1 MALAHG
7 TRLGP
12 YDIQSLIGAGGMGE
26 VYRARDTRL
35 KREVALKVL
44 PEGFSQDPDR
54 LARFQRE
61 AELLATLNHPNIAH
75 IHGLEEAD
83 SIRALVMELVEGDTL
98 ADLIAHGP
106 IPLGDALPMAR
117 QIADAVEAAHE
128 KGVIHRDL
136 KPANVK
142 VTADGRVKVLD
153 FGLAKMLETEAA
165 ASTLTMSPTLS
176 VRATYAGILLGTAPY
191 MSPEQARGKPVDKR
205 TDIWAFGCVLYEMLS
220 GTRVFDGEDVTDTL
234 AAIVRADPDW
244 GRLPNDTPP
253 GIRRLLRRC
262 LEKDRKRR
270 LSDIADARLEI
281 DDALHAPSTEIPA
294 AFAAPRRSGERLAW
308 ASALAVVTVIAVAA
322 SLWAR
327 RPAPPAPEM
336 RVDVV
341 TPTTTDPATFALS
354 PDGRQLVFVGSGDG
368 PSRLWLRSLAAT
380 SAQPLAG
387 TEGASVPFWSPDS
400 RSVAFFADGK
410 LKRLDLGIGQP
421 QPLTN
426 VVARAGGTWSADGV
440 ILYPPTSGSPLFRV
454 SASGGQAA
462 AVTKLDRQSSHRFP
476 TFLPDNHHFLFYAQG
491 TPDTSGIYLGSLDS
505 PNTTRLTAAGQFS
518 PNGRWVAYMSNE
530 SGRMEVYVRPFV
542 DPASAPS
549 TDGQGGRQWP
559 VSTAGGTYPRWHP
572 DGKELYYI
580 AQTVSSW
587 RSRSR
592 QRLRRR
598 NRAGRWRCFR
608 RTWSEVAPIIYR
620 VGSTMSR
627 ATADS

>member
-1 MALAHG
+1 
-7 TRLGP
+7 
-12 YDIQSLIGAGGMGE
+12 
-26 VYRARDTRL
+26 
-35 KREVALKVL
+35 
-44 PEGFSQDPDR
+44 
-54 LARFQRE
+54 
-61 AELLATLNHPNIAH
+61 
-75 IHGLEEAD
+75 
-83 SIRALVMELVEGDTL
+83 
-98 ADLIAHGP
+98 
-106 IPLGDALPMAR
+106 
-117 QIADAVEAAHE
+117 
-128 KGVIHRDL
+128 
-136 KPANVK
+136 
-142 VTADGRVKVLD
+142 
-153 FGLAKMLETEAA
+153 
-165 ASTLTMSPTLS
+165 
-176 VRATYAGILLGTAPY
+176 
-191 MSPEQARGKPVDKR
+191 
-205 TDIWAFGCVLYEMLS
+205 
-220 GTRVFDGEDVTDTL
+220 
-234 AAIVRADPDW
+234 
-244 GRLPNDTPP
+244 
-253 GIRRLLRRC
+253 
-262 LEKDRKRR
+262 
-270 LSDIADARLEI
+270 
-281 DDALHAPSTEIPA
+281 
-294 AFAAPRRSGERLAW
+294 
-308 ASALAVVTVIAVAA
+308 
-322 SLWAR
+322 
-327 RPAPPAPEM
+327 
-336 RVDVV
+336 
-341 TPTTTDPATFALS
+341 
-354 PDGRQLVFVGSGDG
+354 
-368 PSRLWLRSLAAT
+368 
-380 SAQPLAG
+380 
-387 TEGASVPFWSPDS
+387 
-400 RSVAFFADGK
+400 VAFFADGK